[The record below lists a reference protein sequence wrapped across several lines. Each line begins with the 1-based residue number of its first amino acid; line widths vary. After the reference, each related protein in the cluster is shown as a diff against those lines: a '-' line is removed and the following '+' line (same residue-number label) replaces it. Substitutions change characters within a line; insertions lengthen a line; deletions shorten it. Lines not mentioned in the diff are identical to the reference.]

1 MLKTV
6 SLEEK
11 LEYYVNLRK
20 ILIYLRR
27 MVKHCMQ
34 VTD

>member
-6 SLEEK
+6 SLERK
-11 LEYYVNLRK
+11 LEYYV
-20 ILIYLRR
+20 ILEKYLFILER